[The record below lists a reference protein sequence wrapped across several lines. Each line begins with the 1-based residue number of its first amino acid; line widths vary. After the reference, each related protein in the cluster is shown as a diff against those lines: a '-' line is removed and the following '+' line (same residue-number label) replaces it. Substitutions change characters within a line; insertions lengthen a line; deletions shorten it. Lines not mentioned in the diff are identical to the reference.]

1 MHILKLF
8 DVTVPSKTA
17 AMISSK
23 GPDKSDKCKCSN
35 GPDIVNSGHNFLIN
49 KNFSILANA

>member
-23 GPDKSDKCKCSN
+23 GPYKSDKRKCSN
-35 GPDIVNSGHNFLIN
+35 GQDIVNSGHNFLIN
-49 KNFSILANA
+49 KNFSILANS